1 MNLARNVTLGLLIA
15 AFAATAHAQDAAQ
28 KIAGEVVRF
37 DNGTLRL
44 KTSAGAEQTASV
56 TDRTRVSVRGASDIA
71 HLQQGSFIGVTA
83 APGPD
88 GTLVASEIH
97 IFPENMRG
105 TGEGHRPMSGS
116 DTMTNATVSG
126 IAGKGN
132 AGNSMTNATVEKVG
146 NAGDEVK
153 LTLTYF
159 GGQQVIAVPRGTPV
173 MTTDVGSPSQLAPG
187 AHVIVYGG
195 KESNGMIAAQR
206 ISVGKD
212 GYVPPI

>member
-1 MNLARNVTLGLLIA
+1 MNLARNVALSLLIA
-15 AFAATAHAQDAAQ
+15 AFAATAHAQDATQ

-71 HLQQGSFIGVTA
+71 HVQQGSFIGVTA

-105 TGEGHRPMSGS
+105 TGEGHRPLSGS
-116 DTMTNATVSG
+116 DTMTNATVSK
-126 IAGKGN
+126 ISGKGN
-132 AGNSMTNATVEKVG
+132 ARNSMTNATVENVG
-146 NAGDEVK
+146 NAGGEAT
-153 LTLTYF
+153 LTLSYS
-159 GGQQVIAVPRGTPV
+159 GGRQTIVVPRGTPV
-173 MTTDVGSPSQLAPG
+173 MTTDVGNPSELAPG

-195 KESNGMIAAQR
+195 KAPDGKVVAQR
-206 ISVGKD
+206 ISVGKN
-212 GYVPPI
+212 GYTPPI